1 MPTAPEQH
9 PPNFDPLAPLYR
21 WMEIFSFGPL
31 LARCRFQF
39 LAQSLPLKS
48 VLVLGDGDGRY
59 TQRLLQSNPQVQVT
73 AVDGSRA
80 MLAALQQRAAAVGAT
95 DRLTV
100 LQRDLRSFTP
110 DGCYDGVVTHFSL
123 DCLQES
129 EVEQLVARVVRTLAP
144 GALWVVS
151 EFAIPAGRA
160 KAAAAR
166 AIVGALYFA
175 FRLMTGL
182 GTRRLP
188 DYAAILA
195 RHGFERLGAV
205 PRLGGLLTAE
215 LWWLA
220 TRDDFT
226 ASVRDIV

>member
-1 MPTAPEQH
+1 MPTPPEQR
-9 PPNFDPLAPLYR
+9 PPNFDALAPLYR
-21 WMEIFSFGPL
+21 WLEMFSFGPL

-80 MLAALQQRAAAVGAT
+80 MLAALQRRAAAVGAT
-95 DRLTV
+95 NRLTV
-100 LQRDLRSFTP
+100 TQRDLRSFTP
-110 DGCYDGVVTHFSL
+110 DGRYDSVVAHFSL
-123 DCLQES
+123 DCLAES
-129 EVEQLVARVVRTLAP
+129 EVEQLIARILPALTP
-144 GALWVVS
+144 GALWIVS
-151 EFAIPAGRA
+151 EFAIPAGHA

-166 AIVGALYFA
+166 VVVGLLYFA

-188 DYAAILA
+188 NYAAILT
-195 RHGFERLGAV
+195 RLGFERLAAA

-215 LWWLA
+215 LWRLA
-220 TRDDFT
+220 MRDDFT
-226 ASVRDIV
+226 APGSDIV